1 MIWAGEGAENRK
13 KKREKENTGLV
24 GNCSGGWWER
34 ERERE
39 SVWERLSSQ
48 MCEECS
54 GCCSVQRGGWMHGWV
69 GRVSERA
76 GGRNRRPVE
85 SLKPADR

>member
-34 ERERE
+34 EREG
-39 SVWERLSSQ
+39 ERMGKTQ
-48 MCEECS
+48 QPD
-54 GCCSVQRGGWMHGWV
+54 V
-69 GRVSERA
+69 
-76 GGRNRRPVE
+76 
-85 SLKPADR
+85 